1 MFKFNLKKF
10 EIKMLLIKIINKMNS
25 NKILYSSN
33 KLINKLIQNYKL
45 NSK

>member
-25 NKILYSSN
+25 NKILYSYN